1 MTNHSTTSPNSRSR
15 LPGQNLLLPRLTG
28 LQKRQAKTFL
38 TALLFLSPSLVLF
51 LAFTFIPL
59 IRTIILSTYLT
70 DPIGRPTV
78 FAGLLQ
84 YQRLFDSTATFL
96 NSFSRS
102 LLFVA
107 YTVPT
112 SMFLALI
119 LATLGNLRMRGISLF
134 RIFFSSTIAVS
145 GATASLMFLY
155 LYHPTIGSLNY
166 FLSLL
171 RLPEIPWLTS
181 EVTALPSVSLVTIWL
196 QLGLNTVILLAAMQN
211 IPEEIYESAMIDGAN
226 SWNKFTHI
234 TLPFLSSTFFFLL
247 IVDMLAAFQTFT
259 PVQVMTGGGPLD
271 STNLLVFSIFREF
284 YINGKYGFAAA
295 QSIMLFL
302 IMLLLTI
309 FQFVFVER
317 KVFYE

>member
-1 MTNHSTTSPNSRSR
+1 MADLTSSYPKKTATNK
-15 LPGQNLLLPRLTG
+15 PGGGRFRMSGVQW
-28 LQKRQAKTFL
+28 RQTKTF
-38 TALLFLSPSLVLF
+38 ASAFLFLSPSIVLF
-51 LAFTFIPL
+51 LAFVFIPL
-59 IRTIILSTYLT
+59 IRTVILSTYLT
-70 DPIGRPTV
+70 DPIGRPSV

-84 YQRLFDSTATFL
+84 YQRLFGSSSTFV

-102 LLFVA
+102 LLFVL

-112 SMFLALI
+112 SMLLSLGLAL
-119 LATLGNLRMRGISLF
+119 LGNLRLKAISLF

-155 LYHPTIGSLNY
+155 LFHPTIGSFNY

-171 RLPEIPWLTS
+171 HIPEVPWLTS
-181 EVTALPSVSLVTIWL
+181 EVTALPAISMVTIWL
-196 QLGLNTVILLAAMQN
+196 QLGLNTVVLLAAMQN

-259 PVQVMTGGGPLD
+259 PVQVMTSGGPLD
-271 STNLLVFSIFREF
+271 STNLLVYSIFREF

-302 IMLLLTI
+302 IMLILTI